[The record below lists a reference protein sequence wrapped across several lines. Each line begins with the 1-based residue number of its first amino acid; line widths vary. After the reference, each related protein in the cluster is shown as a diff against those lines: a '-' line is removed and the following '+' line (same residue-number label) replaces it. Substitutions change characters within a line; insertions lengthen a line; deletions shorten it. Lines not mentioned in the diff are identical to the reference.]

1 MSPTV
6 YQIGDLVRAVEM
18 SPERGL
24 PSNPKTG
31 IGLLVDCDEEDDVY
45 RVRFTDGTHKWI
57 FTWYLECLSS
67 I

>member
-1 MSPTV
+1 MTSLI
-6 YQIGDLVRAVEM
+6 YQIGDLVRANSEA
-18 SPERGL
+18 SDLGL

-31 IGLLVDCDEEDDVY
+31 LGLLVDQDEEVDAY